1 MVMKLNFFFKMLLLL
16 YFLGI
21 GSSFYGC
28 LRCPENQY
36 FSIDTMDLSLFW
48 DRDLEADQQYR
59 DYIGIDCTLSNSKSN
74 WAFNNLQPFTFINSA
89 FAWSCDTEYY
99 LKDLVKTIRI
109 ITIHDLQISDKNQSY
124 EAGSDI
130 TELIL
135 FTGTYGLHFAQ
146 NIGVED
152 LIIKINTQKYYFDP
166 IISFNAILNH
176 IVEGEFADFEFE
188 ITFEGGQSFTD
199 QTDLIRLVD
208 R

>member
-1 MVMKLNFFFKMLLLL
+1 MKLKFFSKMLLLL
-16 YFLGI
+16 YFMGI
-21 GSSFYGC
+21 GPSFYGC

-48 DRDLEADQQYR
+48 NRDLEADQQHR
-59 DYIGIDCTLSNSKSN
+59 DSIGMDCTLSTSKTKL
-74 WAFNNLQPFTFINSA
+74 AFNKLQPITLINSVYG
-89 FAWSCDTEYY
+89 WSCDTEYY
-99 LKDLVKTIRI
+99 LRYLVKTIRI
-109 ITIHDLQISDKNQSY
+109 ITVHDLQISGKNQSY

-130 TELIL
+130 TELFL
-135 FTGTYGLHFAQ
+135 FSGTYGLHFAQ

-166 IISFNAILNH
+166 IISFNSILNH
-176 IVEGEFADFEFE
+176 KVEGEFADFEFE
-188 ITFEGGQSFTD
+188 ITFEGGQSFTG